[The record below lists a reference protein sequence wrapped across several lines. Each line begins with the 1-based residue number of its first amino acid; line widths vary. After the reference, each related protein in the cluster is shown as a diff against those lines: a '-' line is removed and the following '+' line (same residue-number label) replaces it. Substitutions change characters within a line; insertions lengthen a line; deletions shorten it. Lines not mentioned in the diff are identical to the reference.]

1 MKTWFYPLKEA
12 TLLPDELGQFGA
24 VRKFHT
30 HEGIDLY
37 GEPKDPVFAV
47 EDGVVV
53 GIEWFTGENAPTPSP
68 HWNNTQ
74 GILVEGQSGVVVY
87 GEILNS
93 EGLKLNDKVSR
104 GQKVGELET
113 VLKKDKGR
121 PMTML
126 HLELY
131 EKGIRAT
138 GEWDHG
144 NPRPNGL
151 LDPTE
156 PLFKSFFENYKGDL
170 DKAYYVAPKKD

>member
-1 MKTWFYPLKEA
+1 MSKWKYPLAKA
-12 TLLPDELGQFGA
+12 TLLPDELGSFAA
-24 VRKFHT
+24 VRKNHT

-37 GEPKDPVFAV
+37 GEPKEDVYAV

-53 GIEWFTGENAPTPSP
+53 GIQWFTGAKVDKPSP
-68 HWNNTQ
+68 WWNDTQ
-74 GILVEGQSGVVVY
+74 GVLIEGESGVVVY
-87 GEILNS
+87 GEILAMENIKI
-93 EGLKLNDKVSR
+93 GDIVYR

-131 EKGIRAT
+131 EHGVERA

-144 NPRPNGL
+144 LPKPEGL

-156 PLFKSFFENYKGDL
+156 LIEEAFFGIYQGNVEDARYK
-170 DKAYYVAPKKD
+170 VKKD